1 MKKTFVVTLT
11 LLVVSLISLQN
22 TLAQITLEH
31 GSPVHSVVFSPDGTL
46 LASTGDNEIRLDNE
60 IKLWDVSTHENIATL
75 EGVTSVA
82 FSPDGTLLASGSGS
96 DDNTVKL
103 WNVSTHE
110 NIATLEGH
118 WREVTSVAFSPD
130 GTLLASGSGSG
141 DNTVKLWDVSTHEN
155 IATLEGHW
163 WGVTSVAF
171 SPDGALLASGSYD
184 GQVKLWDVSTH
195 ENIATLEGGR
205 DVTSVAFSPDG
216 TLLAS
221 GSGSDDNTVKLWDVS
236 THENIATLEGR
247 GEVTSVAFSPDGT
260 LLASGEQSSRRGQ
273 VIIWDVITHEIIAV
287 FRSGAAFFESDAVS
301 SVSFSP
307 DGTLL
312 ASGSTEGEVKLWNVA
327 QHVVEQTSTLAIIS
341 GAEANILPSDE
352 NATEETFE
360 ETLTFE
366 EAYSD
371 GQKGTTDSPLENPFV
386 VEVRDQDNNPLPD
399 VQVTFTVT
407 RGEGLLNGESTV
419 VKVTTDANG
428 RAAQTLT
435 LGPKPGINSVE
446 VSIGN
451 KSVTFEALGIS
462 PYQLVKIS
470 GDEQRGTFGTVLANP
485 LVVEVRDR
493 DNNPLPDVQVTFT
506 VTEGDGLINGQS
518 TAVEVTTDA
527 NGRAV
532 QTLTLG
538 HAAINTVDASIGY
551 EWVKFN
557 AAGISPEHIATLAI
571 HEESLISV
579 AFSPDG
585 NTLASADVTGVK
597 LWDVATKENTITL
610 AVERSGTSVTFSPD
624 GMLLAFGAGTNI
636 KLWNTMTNENV
647 ATLEGHGDNVVSI
660 AFSPD
665 GKTLASGA
673 WDGIVKLW
681 DVVTKENIATFGGHS
696 PVVLEG
702 RFGGFQTP
710 VSFSSDGMLLAFGA
724 GISIKLWDMMANEN
738 VATLEGHEDGVI
750 SVVFSPNRK
759 TLASTGRG
767 SFEREVKLWDVA
779 TKENTITLELDWG
792 DGVAT
797 VAFSP
802 DGTTLAFGTEHS
814 IKLWDMTTNGDI
826 HTLEGHEDTVF
837 SAVFSPDGNTL
848 ASASR
853 DGTVKLWDVSSSII
867 PIVVPPEF
875 LAEDVNGDGSVNI
888 QDLVLVAANLGQA
901 GQNTA
906 DVNGDGVVDIRDLV
920 KVAGALGN
928 VAAAPSV
935 NPQVLSTLTTVDVKQ
950 WLIQVQQLNLT
961 DATSLKGIRFLEQLL
976 VALIPK
982 ETALLANFPNP
993 FNPET
998 WIPYQLAEPTE
1009 VMIAIYNIKGDVVR
1023 QLELGH
1029 QPAGIYQNRSRAAY
1043 WDGRNAF
1050 GEPVASGVYFYTITA
1065 GDFSATRKMLIRK

>member
-1 MKKTFVVTLT
+1 MKKTFVITLT
-11 LLVVSLISLQN
+11 LLVVSLVSLQN
-22 TLAQITLEH
+22 SLAQITLEH
-31 GSPVHSVVFSPDGTL
+31 GNS
-46 LASTGDNEIRLDNE
+46 
-60 IKLWDVSTHENIATL
+60 
-75 EGVTSVA
+75 VTSVA
-82 FSPDGTLLASGSGS
+82 FSPDGTLLASGGKKFR
-96 DDNTVKL
+96 NGEVKL
-103 WNVSTHE
+103 WNVKTHQ

-118 WREVTSVAFSPD
+118 
-130 GTLLASGSGSG
+130 
-141 DNTVKLWDVSTHEN
+141 
-155 IATLEGHW
+155 
-163 WGVTSVAF
+163 
-171 SPDGALLASGSYD
+171 
-184 GQVKLWDVSTH
+184 
-195 ENIATLEGGR
+195 GR

-221 GSGSDDNTVKLWDVS
+221 VGDYEIKLWDVK
-236 THENIATLEGR
+236 THQNIATLEGHWGDITSVVFSPDGTLLASGGKKFR
-247 GEVTSVAFSPDGT
+247 NGEVKLWDVKTHQNIATFEVDWFTDVIFVAFSPDGT
-260 LLASGEQSSRRGQ
+260 LLASVHDDNKITLWNVATHQNIATLEGHRGDVVTSVVFSPDSTLLASGGKNFGNGEVKLWNVKTHQNIATLKAGSDDIYSVVFSPDGTLLASGGGTFFGNGAVR
-273 VIIWDVITHEIIAV
+273 IWDVITRENI
-287 FRSGAAFFESDAVS
+287 AAFQKTESFEDVV

-312 ASGSTEGEVKLWNVA
+312 ASGSTRGKVKLWNVA
-327 QHVVEQTSTLAIIS
+327 EQTSTLAIIS
-341 GAEANILPSDE
+341 GAEANVLSSDE
-352 NATEETFE
+352 NATEET
-360 ETLTFE
+360 LTFE
-366 EAYSD
+366 EAFSD

-386 VEVRDQDNNPLPD
+386 VEVRDRANNPVPD

-419 VKVTTDANG
+419 VEVTTDANG

-485 LVVEVRDR
+485 LVVEVRDP

-506 VTEGDGLINGQS
+506 VTEGEGLLSGQS
-518 TAVEVTTDA
+518 TTVEVTTDA

-538 HAAINTVDASIGY
+538 HAATNTVDASIGY
-551 EWVKFN
+551 EWVEFN

-571 HEESLISV
+571 HEESPTSV

-610 AVERSGTSVTFSPD
+610 AVERSGKSVAFSPD

-647 ATLEGHGDNVVSI
+647 ATLEGHGDDVVSI

-681 DVVTKENIATFGGHS
+681 DVATKENIATFGGHITAI
-696 PVVLEG
+696 LEG
-702 RFGGFQTP
+702 SFRGFHTP
-710 VSFSSDGMLLAFGA
+710 VSFSPDGTRLAFGA
-724 GISIKLWDMMANEN
+724 GISIKLWDMTANEN
-738 VATLEGHEDGVI
+738 VATLEGDEDAVI
-750 SVVFSPNRK
+750 SVAFSPDGK
-759 TLASTGRG
+759 TLASTSRG
-767 SFEREVKLWDVA
+767 SFFRAVKLWDIE
-779 TKENTITLELDWG
+779 TKENTITLGVYWG
-792 DGVAT
+792 EGVAT

-802 DGTTLAFGTEHS
+802 DGTRLAFGTGHS

-826 HTLEGHEDTVF
+826 HTLDGHEDTVF
-837 SAVFSPDGNTL
+837 SVVFSPDGNTL
-848 ASASR
+848 ASASG

-928 VAAAPSV
+928 AAAAPSL
-935 NPQVLSTLTTVDVKQ
+935 NPQVLSTLTTADVKQ
-950 WLIQVQQLNLT
+950 WLSETQQLNLT
-961 DATSLKGIRFLEQLL
+961 DAASQRGIQFLEQLL
-976 VALIPK
+976 AALTPK
-982 ETALLANFPNP
+982 ETALLPNYPNP

-998 WIPYQLAEPTE
+998 WIPYHLAKDADVTFT
-1009 VMIAIYNIKGDVVR
+1009 IYAIDGQVVR
-1023 QLELGH
+1023 MLALGH
-1029 QPAGIYQNRSRAAY
+1029 QAAGMYQTRSRTAY
-1043 WDGRNAF
+1043 WDGKNAF

-1065 GDFSATRKMLIRK
+1065 GDFTATRKMLIQK